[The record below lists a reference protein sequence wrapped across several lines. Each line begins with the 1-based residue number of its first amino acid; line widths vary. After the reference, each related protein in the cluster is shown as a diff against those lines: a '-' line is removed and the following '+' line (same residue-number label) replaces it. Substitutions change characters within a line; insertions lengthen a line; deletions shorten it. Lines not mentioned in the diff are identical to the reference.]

1 MTVLLL
7 TFLTF
12 HLLNTPA
19 LAEHKGTELLGR
31 NGLWYYPSHDDPV
44 NGRVMEWYSN
54 GQVRAEQNY
63 KDGKRDGIFTEWD
76 EQGNIITVSY
86 THLTLPTILRD

>member
-1 MTVLLL
+1 MTILLL
-7 TFLTF
+7 AFLSF
-12 HLLNTPA
+12 LPLSPSAWADHQ
-19 LAEHKGTELLGR
+19 GTELAER
-31 NGLWYYPSHDDPV
+31 NGLWYYQSHDDPV

-76 EQGNIITVSY
+76 EQGNIIKQTTYKNGVEV
-86 THLTLPTILRD
+86 P